1 MIELS
6 DEECKKI
13 EQEVDAA
20 YERAV
25 QRVAAMRIEVHE
37 STVAKFEQDKL
48 DKNLVKEMKGS
59 FFKRLFG

>member
-13 EQEVDAA
+13 EEEVDAA

-37 STVAKFEQDKL
+37 RALAKFEQDKL